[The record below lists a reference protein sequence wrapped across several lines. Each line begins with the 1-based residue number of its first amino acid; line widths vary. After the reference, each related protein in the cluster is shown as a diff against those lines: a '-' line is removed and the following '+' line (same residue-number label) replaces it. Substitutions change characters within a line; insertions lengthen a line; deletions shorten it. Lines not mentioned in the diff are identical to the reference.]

1 MSSNKQARK
10 ELERIYGK
18 SCMFEKARIAE
29 QIEARGGIRTYR
41 EFKEHVKFK
50 KSKRVQMEKT
60 LTFHHLRHRS
70 QNGKSEVENGALV
83 NGLAHIYMHSLP
95 REQEEVINDMLRDY
109 KKGIKVNIARV
120 TTEKIAPVQVVE
132 LPEIDEEDCIEIKVE
147 QLTLEDYI
155 KYQEYKNARN
165 ERVKAKFKGGN
176 ER

>member
-1 MSSNKQARK
+1 MSSNKKARQ
-10 ELERIYGK
+10 ELEKIYGK
-18 SCMFEKARIAE
+18 KDMFDKARIAE

-132 LPEIDEEDCIEIKVE
+132 LPEIDEEDCIEIPVE
-147 QLTLEDYI
+147 PMREEELE
-155 KYQEYKNARN
+155 KYEAYKRARN
-165 ERVKAKFKGGN
+165 ERVKEKFKGS